1 MRTDMEPAPAL
12 GLPLHEPQPPAGC
25 DVCASLVRQR
35 ATAAAAGDLS
45 QVSDCNVEIRAHT
58 DPHQRRQS

>member
-1 MRTDMEPAPAL
+1 MRTDMEPAPTL
-12 GLPLHEPQPPAGC
+12 GLPLEEPDPPAGC

-35 ATAAAAGDLS
+35 AAATTTGDLS

-58 DPHQRRQS
+58 DPHRRRP